1 RERLDAFHA
10 RRRAVAERSAGV
22 FGSDARFRTPV
33 GLDSG
38 TSAWPLY
45 VLRLNRLPGL
55 DRNSFVD
62 ELKERNI
69 GFSVHY
75 RPLHMMSYY
84 REKYGFAPDQ
94 FPVAKD
100 AYERM
105 VSLPLHPR
113 LTEDDITDVIS
124 TVMEV
129 ADLQMAA
136 PAGGRLA
143 R

>member
-1 RERLDAFHA
+1 RE
-10 RRRAVAERSAGV
+10 VAERYTRV
-22 FGSDARFRTPV
+22 FGSDERFQTPV
-33 GLDSG
+33 ELDYG
-38 TSAWPLY
+38 TSAWHLY

-84 REKYGFAPDQ
+84 RDKYGFTPDQ

-113 LTEDDITDVIS
+113 LTEEDVSDVIS
-124 TVMEV
+124 TVLEV
-129 ADLQMAA
+129 ADEQMAA
-136 PAGGRLA
+136 PSGGQLA